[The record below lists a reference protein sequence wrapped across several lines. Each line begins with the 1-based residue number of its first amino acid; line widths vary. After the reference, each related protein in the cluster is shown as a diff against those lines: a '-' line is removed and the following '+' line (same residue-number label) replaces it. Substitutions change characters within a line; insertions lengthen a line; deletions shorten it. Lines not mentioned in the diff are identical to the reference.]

1 MLFDVL
7 SDLMKTRFLQTLHN
21 CVRMSRHFVYICKAH
36 VGETYLGGEGEMRQ
50 KTNYFVSPDLKIK
63 SKEKYINIHLRIYSL
78 YLNDLVYVLF
88 FMLMIFLI
96 DVYLSPPLPSVF
108 IFDAREF

>member
-63 SKEKYINIHLRIYSL
+63 RKEKYININLRIYFF
-78 YLNDLVYVLF
+78 VLK
-88 FMLMIFLI
+88 
-96 DVYLSPPLPSVF
+96 
-108 IFDAREF
+108 